1 MTNPEALF
9 GVVPFGRVDFGLA
22 RHGEAWHGGAWLER
36 GMESGAERHGVA
48 WQGLAGRGMESG
60 TGWQCAVGLGLA
72 RLGAARHGMEC
83 G

>member
-9 GVVPFGRVDFGLA
+9 GVVPFGRVDFGVDWQ
-22 RHGEAWHGGAWLER
+22 GKAWL
-36 GMESGAERHGVA
+36 GWACHGKESGAERHGVA

>member
-22 RHGEAWHGGAWLER
+22 RHGEAWRGGAWLER
-36 GMESGAERHGVA
+36 GMESGEARLCWA
-48 WQGLAGRGMESG
+48 RPSA
-60 TGWQCAVGLGLA
+60 A
-72 RLGAARHGMEC
+72 RLGWARHGMEC